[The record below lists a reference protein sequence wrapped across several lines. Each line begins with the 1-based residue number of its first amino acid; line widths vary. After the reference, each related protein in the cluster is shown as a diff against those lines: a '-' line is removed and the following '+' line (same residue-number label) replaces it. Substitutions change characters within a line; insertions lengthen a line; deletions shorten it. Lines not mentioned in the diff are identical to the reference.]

1 MDRDD
6 DEYDATVPVDAC
18 AAKRRLATKRLVA
31 IDDIMMVMIYLLSL
45 LLTTSHKLLQ
55 RSRSCLRHLFNVN
68 VTSALVA
75 VIKEKIAMR
84 LLRFP
89 FVF

>member
-31 IDDIMMVMIYLLSL
+31 IDDIMMMMMIDDLSSVVCVDNFTQI
-45 LLTTSHKLLQ
+45 LTSTGTK
-55 RSRSCLRHLFNVN
+55 RSCLRQRQ
-68 VTSALVA
+68 SY
-75 VIKEKIAMR
+75 VITRSGYQRKNC
-84 LLRFP
+84 
-89 FVF
+89 